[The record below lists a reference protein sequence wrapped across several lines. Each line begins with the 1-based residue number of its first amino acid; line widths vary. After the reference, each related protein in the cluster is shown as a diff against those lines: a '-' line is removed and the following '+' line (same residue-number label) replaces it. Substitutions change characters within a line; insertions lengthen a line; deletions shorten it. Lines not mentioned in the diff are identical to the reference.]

1 MVVEYIRYHIAP
13 EQAEEFEQAYARAAE
28 SLADSDHCQGWE
40 LSRCVEHEEHYILRI
55 EWDSVEGHE
64 RGFRSSPQFA
74 TFFSAIR
81 PFVNAIH
88 EMRHYNLTP
97 VVGPK
102 PR

>member
-1 MVVEYIRYHIAP
+1 MVVEYIRYHIPP
-13 EQAEEFEQAYARAAE
+13 ERAEEFEQAYARAAE

-81 PFVNAIH
+81 PFVNAST
-88 EMRHYNLTP
+88 RCATTTSRRL
-97 VVGPK
+97 
-102 PR
+102 